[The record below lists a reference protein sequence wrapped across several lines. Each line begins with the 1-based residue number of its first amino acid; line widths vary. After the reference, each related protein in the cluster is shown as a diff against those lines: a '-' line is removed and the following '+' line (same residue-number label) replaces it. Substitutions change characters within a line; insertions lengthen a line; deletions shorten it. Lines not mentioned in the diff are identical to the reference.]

1 MSKESKDK
9 RIPFFPDLLMAEI
22 MVAVLVLAGMFLATV
37 LGYSAPL
44 EELADPYF
52 TKPNAEAPWYF
63 LFLQGLLKITPK
75 FVGAFIIPASIIV
88 ILIALPFIDKGPK
101 TIRRRRIALII
112 VISLFIIWVILTY
125 MGTSAFGIE

>member
-1 MSKESKDK
+1 MSKRPEDK
-9 RIPFFPDLLMAEI
+9 RIPFFPDLLVAEI
-22 MVAVLVLAGMFLATV
+22 AVAVLVLGGMFLATA

-75 FVGAFIIPASIIV
+75 FVGAFLIPATIVV
-88 ILIALPFIDKGPK
+88 ILFALPFIDRGPK
-101 TIRRRRIALII
+101 TIRRRRIALTM
-112 VISLFIIWVILTY
+112 VISLFILWGVLTF
-125 MGTSAFGIE
+125 MGTAAFGIE